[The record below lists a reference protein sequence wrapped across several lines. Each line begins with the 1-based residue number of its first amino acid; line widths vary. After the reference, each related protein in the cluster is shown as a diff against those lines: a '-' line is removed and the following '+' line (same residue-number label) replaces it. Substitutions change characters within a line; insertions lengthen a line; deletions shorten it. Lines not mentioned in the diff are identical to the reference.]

1 MYPGATATPA
11 RAGGAPVP
19 PLSYYI
25 YRTMETQSL
34 LLSLVFMLFAAL
46 VGGWILDRLRQP
58 AIIGYILSGAVLGN
72 VFMQGLPERHFFEL
86 GGELGLVFMLFFIG
100 AQVDIP
106 RLAQNWR
113 IPVLGTTLTVAASVA
128 VCLLLGRALGW
139 TPRQSIF
146 FGFVISLSSTAV
158 VLRILEEFGG
168 PNSPIGSRSLGIL
181 LFQDLLV
188 IPMLILLGSF
198 GGNAFDP
205 WLLLR
210 QLLGGAAVIAGAVFL
225 ARHPS
230 LLAPRWLNL
239 EGNSEFRVF
248 AGLAFCLG
256 AASLTG
262 LLGLSPALGAF
273 VGGVVLGRAEERLHL
288 RASLEPFRVLFVAV
302 FFMFVGLLVD
312 LDFLAR
318 HWPVILG
325 LVFAIFIVNTL
336 LTAMVLRGLGVNLV
350 ESLATACL
358 LAQIG
363 EFAFLLAATA
373 QGQHL
378 IDRGIYQTTVS
389 AIALSLLLTP
399 IWLHAARRL
408 MRASLGTS
416 GTIAFQALPQN
427 GRAHAHTGIP
437 LTPSATED

>member
-1 MYPGATATPA
+1 
-11 RAGGAPVP
+11 
-19 PLSYYI
+19 
-25 YRTMETQSL
+25 MESQSL
-34 LLSLVFMLFAAL
+34 LVSLVFMLFAAL
-46 VGGWILDRLRQP
+46 VGGWLFDRLRQP

-72 VFMQGLPERHFFEL
+72 LFMKGLPNRQFFEL

-106 RLAQNWR
+106 RLARNWR
-113 IPVLGTTLTVAASVA
+113 VPVLGTALTVLASVLF
-128 VCLLLGRALGW
+128 CLGLGLLLDW
-139 TPRQSIF
+139 NPRQAIF
-146 FGFVISLSSTAV
+146 FGFIISLSSTAV

-188 IPMLILLGSF
+188 IPMIILLGSF
-198 GGNAFDP
+198 AGDHFDP

-210 QLLGGAAVIAGAVFL
+210 QLLGGAGVIAAAVFL
-225 ARHPS
+225 ARHPA
-230 LLAPRWLNL
+230 LLTPRWLNL

-273 VGGVVLGRAEERLHL
+273 VGGVVLGRAEDRLHL

-312 LDFLAR
+312 MNFLAQN
-318 HWPVILG
+318 WTVILG
-325 LVFAIFIVNTL
+325 LVIAIFLVNSL
-336 LTAMVLRGLGVNLV
+336 LTTVVLRLLGVPLV
-350 ESLATACL
+350 EALATACL

-378 IDRGIYQTTVS
+378 IDRGLYQTTVS

-399 IWLHAARRL
+399 IWLYVARRL

-416 GTIAFQALPQN
+416 GTIAFQALP
-427 GRAHAHTGIP
+427 AKSHPHTGLP
-437 LTPSATED
+437 LSRHTGEP